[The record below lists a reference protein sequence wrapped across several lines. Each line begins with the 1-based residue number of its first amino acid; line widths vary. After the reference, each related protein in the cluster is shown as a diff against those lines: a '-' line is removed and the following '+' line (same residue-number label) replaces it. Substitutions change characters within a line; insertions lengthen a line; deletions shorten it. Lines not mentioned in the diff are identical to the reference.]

1 MFVAVIQNNEA
12 LQSRHQ
18 NKKPQVPT
26 KESNSTFLRGEKE
39 KTKEETSM
47 PFVST
52 IGNGPNGRKVDGF
65 LYTFRKG
72 EEVRIVCVCHG
83 ESFSPAEFVK
93 HAGGTDV
100 ENPLK
105 HIVVRSSPP
114 L

>member
-1 MFVAVIQNNEA
+1 MFVAVRQNNEA
-12 LQSRHQ
+12 VQSRHQ

-26 KESNSTFLRGEKE
+26 QKSNSTFLRGEKE
-39 KTKEETSM
+39 KTKETRM

-65 LYTFRKG
+65 LYTYRKG
-72 EEVRIVCVCHG
+72 EEVRIVCLCHG
-83 ESFSPAEFVK
+83 DCFSPAEFVK

-105 HIVVRSSPP
+105 HIAVRSSPP
-114 L
+114 S